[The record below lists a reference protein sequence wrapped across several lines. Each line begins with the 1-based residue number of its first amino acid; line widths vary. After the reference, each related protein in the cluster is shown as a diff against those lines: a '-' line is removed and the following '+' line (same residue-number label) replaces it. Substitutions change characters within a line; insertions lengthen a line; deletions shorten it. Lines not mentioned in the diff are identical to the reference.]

1 VASIQQF
8 LFLENRH
15 ILQDELFF
23 LNVNHKFVN
32 QYTNQSGPEVTVHVK
47 KIGFISGSQ
56 ISFKLNLLAKTN
68 MFIILYILA
77 SFYNCYGKKMSIT
90 DSIDN
95 LPQVMQHVTKKKST
109 CSKNSIFFQYN
120 LE

>member
-47 KIGFISGSQ
+47 KRGFISGSQ

-68 MFIILYILA
+68 MFV
-77 SFYNCYGKKMSIT
+77 CYLIYFS
-90 DSIDN
+90 
-95 LPQVMQHVTKKKST
+95 LVLQ
-109 CSKNSIFFQYN
+109 
-120 LE
+120 LLW